1 MPLWPGLALIVIVWT
16 STQMALSSDGL
27 NLAAVVRM
35 VIGLS
40 ISLGMPRFYT
50 APLPG
55 TSYKAMEV
63 EADPLDPPPSSSG
76 NGPSH
81 VCGETET
88 TRLLCVRWARRGFD
102 LRAVG
107 IAVGLVIGMGLS

>member
-1 MPLWPGLALIVIVWT
+1 MQLWQGLALIVIVWT

-76 NGPSH
+76 NGPSP
-81 VCGETET
+81 
-88 TRLLCVRWARRGFD
+88 RVRGNRNDSYTVSSLGSIPA
-102 LRAVG
+102 
-107 IAVGLVIGMGLS
+107 